1 MITIG
6 GTLMRRVLMPFVSA
20 ALAAAC
26 LATRAQTAAPT
37 TTAHEHVHSA
47 PNADPAASFDGIRAD
62 FELLDRT
69 GNIVRDEDF
78 HGRYLLLG
86 FGFTHCADVCPAMA
100 FGMAS
105 ALETN
110 ATAAGVFVSVDT
122 ERDTA
127 TVTDRYA
134 RAFHERLIGLGGSL
148 EQVNAAAQNFRV
160 SYAVT
165 KTQNTYTVQHTSY
178 VYLIDPTG
186 ALAQVFSSTTSP
198 AEIAAAMK

>member
-6 GTLMRRVLMPFVSA
+6 GTLMRRVLIPFASA

-26 LATRAQTAAPT
+26 LATHAQTASTA
-37 TTAHEHVHSA
+37 TAHEHVHSA
-47 PNADPAASFDGIRAD
+47 PNADAAASFDGIRAD

-78 HGRYLLLG
+78 RGRYLLLG

-105 ALETN
+105 ALDTN
-110 ATAAGVFVSVDT
+110 PTAAGVFVSVDT
-122 ERDTA
+122 ERDPA
-127 TVTDRYA
+127 AITDRYA

-165 KTQNTYTVQHTSY
+165 KTQNTYIVQHTSY